1 MLILWRKNSQWLTIT
16 HRETGQKV
24 RIKVFGICDNRV
36 GLAFEDIPNNYEI
49 QRDERYQDSPNQEN

>member
-24 RIKVFGICDNRV
+24 RIKVFGACENRV
-36 GLAFEDIPNNYEI
+36 GLAFEDIPNNFNI
-49 QRDERYQDSPNQEN
+49 QRDERIIEENQLDN